1 MRKHT
6 RGRLKTNPPS
16 ARTARQSGPVVR
28 ATIIGKATEIRYE
41 RDGSTY
47 RHKFRSGITLAVTET
62 DQLVITGPGLK
73 TRLFIED

>member
-6 RGRLKTNPPS
+6 RGRLRLNPPS
-16 ARTARQSGPVVR
+16 RTSKADGPTVR
-28 ATIIGKATEIRYE
+28 ATIIGKAQEIRYT
-41 RDGSTY
+41 RDGATY